1 MTANAQTEQN
11 NQNDWNEKIALAQEM
26 LPLIGR
32 LHRNNDVVVSI
43 FGRLLVGAT
52 DIDIIKAHRY
62 ARRVADREMPLAQ
75 TLPVLKELGEMNL
88 GTASIDVGRLA
99 TGFEKSGGT
108 DLRAYLEEE
117 LAEVVGTHSETYP
130 TDVVLY
136 GFGRIGRLLARILI
150 KREATYGGVRLRAV
164 VVRKNGEDDLVK
176 RASLLRRDSVHGAF
190 DGTITV
196 DKDNDVIWAN
206 GTKIQVI
213 YSNSP
218 AEVDYTA
225 YGINDAV
232 VVDNTGRW
240 RDREGLSQHL
250 ESKGVARVVLT
261 APGKGDLLN
270 VVYGINHDKITD
282 DEKIITAASC
292 TTNGITP
299 VLKVLNDRYGV
310 QHGHVET
317 VHSFTNDQNLID
329 NFHKGSRRG
338 RAAGLNMVLTETGAA
353 KAVSKALPEFEGKL
367 TGNAIRVPT
376 PDVSMAVLNLTL
388 DTEVD
393 RDEVNNFLRKVSL
406 HSNLRQQISYIHS
419 PEVVSTDFVGT
430 THADY
435 IAGYAVMNDYTMR
448 DYQYRTLQWHQGKS
462 FEKSAG
468 FGPWMTTP
476 DAFEFGGELATYLG
490 DEKMQTTPTNDL
502 VFNPAKLIEYISHIY
517 PLDAGDVIVT
527 GTPGG
532 VGHARNPKRYI
543 GDGDVVKV
551 EIDGLGY
558 VANKTVFE

>member
-1 MTANAQTEQN
+1 MTANAQPE
-11 NQNDWNEKIALAQEM
+11 QNDWSEKIALAQEM
-26 LPLIGR
+26 LPLIGQ

-62 ARRVADREMPLAQ
+62 ARRVADREMKLNQ
-75 TLPVLKELGEMNL
+75 TIPVLRELVDMDL
-88 GTASIDVGRLA
+88 GTASIDLGRLA

-108 DLRAYLEEE
+108 DLRAYLDEQ
-117 LAEVVGTHSETYP
+117 LAEIVGQHTESEP
-130 TDVVLY
+130 RDVVLY

-150 KREATYGGVRLRAV
+150 QREATYGGVRLRAV
-164 VVRKNGEDDLVK
+164 VVRKNSEDDIVK

-196 DKDNDVIWAN
+196 DKDNDIIWAN
-206 GTKIQVI
+206 GTKIQMI

-225 YGINDAV
+225 YGIKDAI

-250 ESKGVARVVLT
+250 ESKGVGRVVLT

-270 VVYGINHDKITD
+270 VVYGINHDKISA

-310 QHGHVET
+310 EHGHVET

-329 NFHKGSRRG
+329 NFHKGTRRG
-338 RAAGLNMVLTETGAA
+338 RAATLNMVLTETGAA

-388 DTEVD
+388 EKEVE

-406 HSNLRQQISYIHS
+406 HSDLRQQISYIHS

-430 THADY
+430 THAGIVDGLAT
-435 IAGYAVMNDYTMR
+435 IAS
-448 DYQYRTLQWHQGKS
+448 GKHLVVYV
-462 FEKSAG
+462 
-468 FGPWMTTP
+468 WY
-476 DAFEFGGELATYLG
+476 DNEFGYSNQVIRIVEEVAGARP
-490 DEKMQTTPTNDL
+490 Q
-502 VFNPAKLIEYISHIY
+502 IY
-517 PLDAGDVIVT
+517 PRRLEA
-527 GTPGG
+527 
-532 VGHARNPKRYI
+532 AELK
-543 GDGDVVKV
+543 
-551 EIDGLGY
+551 
-558 VANKTVFE
+558 